1 MKYKK
6 YHDQIYH
13 SMYILNFIF
22 LLPGQLELEP
32 LLQVDL
38 LGPWSIQLEVE
49 VAVSSQSRQH
59 QQPSMDPWK
68 S

>member
-32 LLQVDL
+32 LLSVDL
-38 LGPWSIQLEVE
+38 LGPVIYPTSKL
-49 VAVSSQSRQH
+49 A
-59 QQPSMDPWK
+59 
-68 S
+68 